1 MLFLCS
7 NCKFFRNSFSF
18 FLDRFIKTIIIIIII
33 IEINN
38 NRGAEII

>member
-7 NCKFFRNSFSF
+7 NCKSFRNSFSF

-33 IEINN
+33 EINN